1 MESKKTRE
9 SSLTDFNIKEMIE
22 STRRRSLVFSLL
34 VVSVDCEQSDKR
46 QLPFLHQYKLVSQR
60 QITELQFLDQPWKL
74 FWFVHASWKN
84 SGCVFQVNLSTK
96 VNCSYNILYNNYS
109 VLFDFNSTFSK
120 LLNYSSYC
128 FDCHFFGFCT
138 STYHF
143 SCSENQCCSSWY
155 L

>member
-60 QITELQFLDQPWKL
+60 QITELQFLDQAFCVSNL
-74 FWFVHASWKN
+74 EIVLVRTCFVEELGLRVPSESFHRLIAA
-84 SGCVFQVNLSTK
+84 T
-96 VNCSYNILYNNYS
+96 I
-109 VLFDFNSTFSK
+109 
-120 LLNYSSYC
+120 
-128 FDCHFFGFCT
+128 FCT
-138 STYHF
+138 TITASF
-143 SCSENQCCSSWY
+143 LILIPPFRSF
-155 L
+155 